1 MASGAQPGS
10 HITPDALQRALA
22 KHPAPEIHH
31 SDQDVQYAA
40 TAYTQALQDVNV
52 QISTANVGQAWQNGY
67 AKRLIRTIKEEEV
80 DLHPSMYT
88 VYHKSGPQ
96 ERSLS
101 DRLLGP

>member
-1 MASGAQPGS
+1 MKGKIPTLKHSRAKKWLVAVSLLAVVFL
-10 HITPDALQRALA
+10 ALYFALRF
-22 KHPAPEIHH
+22 P
-31 SDQDVQYAA
+31 
-40 TAYTQALQDVNV
+40 QALQDVNV

-67 AKRLIRTIKEEEV
+67 AKRLIRTVKEEEV